1 MNYIKYELF
10 IIYGNIKRPAL
21 SFRIA
26 QDYFENNFN
35 DPNNDYTLNNGF
47 YERTIEE
54 ADLDFAFGDSN
65 DRKFNLRW
73 LGSNLF
79 LKFQKSN

>member
-1 MNYIKYELF
+1 MGR
-10 IIYGNIKRPAL
+10 IIYSNIQRPAL
-21 SFRIA
+21 AFRIA
-26 QDYFENNFN
+26 QDYFENNLD

-65 DRKFNLRW
+65 DRKLNLRW
-73 LGSNLF
+73 CGSYIF
-79 LKFQKSN
+79 FKFQISN

>member
-1 MNYIKYELF
+1 M
-10 IIYGNIKRPAL
+10 

-26 QDYFENNFN
+26 QDYFENNLN
-35 DPNNDYTLNNGF
+35 DPNNDYSLNNGF

-65 DRKFNLRW
+65 DRK
-73 LGSNLF
+73 LGI
-79 LKFQKSN
+79 

>member
-1 MNYIKYELF
+1 M
-10 IIYGNIKRPAL
+10 

-26 QDYFENNFN
+26 QDYFENNLD

-54 ADLDFAFGDSN
+54 ADLDFALDDSN
-65 DRKFNLRW
+65 DRKFRLIC
-73 LGSNLF
+73 
-79 LKFQKSN
+79 